1 LVFTGTYEHTIDAKN
16 RLAIPAEIR
25 QQLQEQSVR
34 SPDEPIYLYVT
45 AGEGESLCLYTEKE
59 FDRRAEQLN
68 DSDRSPDEIL
78 AYETLFYS
86 FSRRVELDKN
96 GRVRLPEN
104 ILAFA
109 RIESEIVL
117 LGVKDH
123 LQIRN
128 RKTWQDYIKK
138 ALASDSQRLVNP
150 RRVMKRPQQ

>member
-1 LVFTGTYEHTIDAKN
+1 MVFTGTYEHTIDAKN

-25 QQLQEQSVR
+25 QQLRRASNAAK
-34 SPDEPIYLYVT
+34 DDPIYLYVT

-59 FDRRAEQLN
+59 FERRAEQL
-68 DSDRSPDEIL
+68 DQSDRNPDEIL

-86 FSRRVELDKN
+86 ISRRVELDKN

-104 ILAFA
+104 MLAFA
-109 RIESEIVL
+109 TISNEVVL

-128 RKTWQDYIKK
+128 RKTWQDYLDQ
-138 ALASDSQRLVNP
+138 ALANDGRLLVNP
-150 RRVMKRPQQ
+150 RRVLKRPQ